1 MVTEA
6 LANVLKYAEADA
18 AVVRAHYSGDDVI
31 VELEDDG
38 NGGADERKGSGLQ
51 GLRDRV
57 ATLDGTLMVIA
68 EPGKGTLIRAR
79 IPCRTAARA
88 EPPQYG

>member
-1 MVTEA
+1 M
-6 LANVLKYAEADA
+6 
-18 AVVRAHYSGDDVI
+18 I

-57 ATLDGTLMVIA
+57 AALDGTLMVIA
-68 EPGKGTLIRAR
+68 EPGTGTLIRAR
-79 IPCRTAARA
+79 IPWRGAEKLRRRPGELGSLRLAAPRLHVA
-88 EPPQYG
+88 APWPRPALGRRG